1 MPFADDFSGSIGNNC
16 STMLNAGS
24 IILFGQIT
32 CPNVEPITRTITA
45 TTSGAVAATTLSLQS
60 SVADT
65 FLREGLILYFGTNPV
80 VVATAITIGTTA
92 VPVAVRPLTA
102 VVAANATAS
111 TWALQRLLAPTNI
124 PITLTSTKQ
133 DSTNL
138 TDNLYSS
145 SVKTRVNSNPQIAAI
160 GNPQDRTLY
169 STILD
174 AANSDRELFCVI
186 LKFGGL
192 TQVGR
197 VMVENFT
204 VDGVQSDFEKPQFTL
219 DFQGKIGIITLPQ
232 FLTTAEKTNANNMR
246 SLAGLSLIP

>member
-32 CPNVEPITRTITA
+32 CPDVEPVVKTITA
-45 TTSGAVAATTLSLQS
+45 TAIGAVGATSLTIQS

-65 FLREGLILYFGTNPV
+65 FLREGLILYFGSSAV
-80 VVATAITIGTTA
+80 VIAANTTIGTTA
-92 VPVAVRPLTA
+92 VSVAVRPLTLG
-102 VVAANATAS
+102 VAANS
-111 TWALQRLLAPTNI
+111 TTTTWGLRRLLAPTNI

-160 GNPQDRTLY
+160 GNPQDSTLY

-232 FLTTAEKTNANNMR
+232 FLDTAEKTAANNMR
-246 SLAGLSLIP
+246 RLAGLSLIP